1 MPAPIV
7 LFSLFWLLAPVVAG
21 YAQTTAFEE
30 DFSGAVPPAGP
41 TGWTLEDGWET
52 GAATPFTS
60 GSGGNNLEHSG
71 SSASNAVTPD
81 FSLEGA
87 GLATLTY
94 SVRRTSSYDRPNLRI
109 TASTDGGT
117 AFPIVV
123 LGAGSALPEE
133 ATGAYHDIFVPLPSS
148 LLDKSSVALRF
159 EGLGGTS
166 GASNIR
172 IDDIRVTA
180 YATTGTVSGTL
191 QFSESSGSLVSGL
204 GDHVIDVPLSLDLT
218 ALPGVKGIQFDV
230 RWLLGKLRLGDIV
243 RGDAV
248 SDNESWTLQYDASGG
263 NLRVVL
269 LGQGFS
275 SLPSGRYDPL
285 LTLQLRADAVTVSQ
299 NDTLVLSNA
308 VGAQALSDGAD
319 AGIVVGAAEYA
330 LTVRAPVPIFS
341 VSSSIFDVGDVDVGA
356 SDSVLVRVK
365 NTADEADLQV
375 TNTTSDNPLFTVR
388 PGSITVAPGDSM
400 DVYVTFSPSSTA
412 FGRQQAR
419 IFFAHNG
426 DNSPSSVS
434 INGKGR
440 GGRGDAEGDGS
451 VDVMDIV
458 HAIDFVLAR
467 LTATPMQA
475 ASADLFPFPAGDGA
489 LDVRD
494 LTVLSQA
501 VVRGQWPDGEFL
513 PVDAVKAGKTGDAI
527 AHMERIDAGEG
538 RYVLRLQYDTPVRG
552 FQFIAP
558 APTPGASA
566 YTSADS
572 RVVLESGYDET
583 RREVRIVGYVVDGEA
598 LQAGIMDIVLS
609 VPMDSPRYAT
619 VIDGVRNRIAVR
631 ERPPTS
637 LPPADS
643 NPDTDAQP
651 PYPNPFRMCSD
662 VLRIPSLSP
671 GTEAEIFDML
681 GRRVFRARIEH
692 SGLEW
697 DGCDTY
703 GQGVAPGLY
712 IVRLKFEDKI
722 RTWRIMALR

>member
-1 MPAPIV
+1 MPASIV
-7 LFSLFWLLAPVVAG
+7 LFLLFWLLLPVAAG

-30 DFSGAVPPAGP
+30 DFTGAVPPDGPAGWILGNGWK
-41 TGWTLEDGWET
+41 TGTT
-52 GAATPFTS
+52 TPSS

-71 SSASNAVTPD
+71 SSGTSAVTPG

-94 SVRRTSSYDRPNLRI
+94 SIRRTGSYGRANLRV
-109 TASTDGGT
+109 TASINGGVT
-117 AFPIVV
+117 FPIVV
-123 LGAGSALPEE
+123 LGAGTAVPE
-133 ATGAYHDIFVPLPSS
+133 ATSSYRDISVPLPSS

-159 EGLGGTS
+159 EGLGASSS
-166 GASNIR
+166 GNIR
-172 IDDIRVTA
+172 IDDIRLIA
-180 YATTGTVSGTL
+180 YATAGTVSGTL
-191 QFSESSGSLVSGL
+191 QFSESSGSLISGT
-204 GDHVIDVPLSLDLT
+204 GDHTIDVPLSLDLT
-218 ALPGVKGIQFDV
+218 ALPGVTGIQFDV

-248 SDNESWTLQYDASGG
+248 SDNGSWTLRYDASGG

-269 LGQGFS
+269 LGQGFAA
-275 SLPSGRYDPL
+275 LPSGRYDPL

-319 AGIVVGAAEYA
+319 AGIVVGAAKYA

-341 VSSSIFDVGDVDVGA
+341 VSASTFDAGDVDVGA

-365 NTADEADLQV
+365 NTADQADLQV

-388 PGSITVAPGDSM
+388 PRSGTVAPGDSM

-412 FGRQQAR
+412 FGRQQGR

-426 DNSPSSVS
+426 DKSPSSVS
-434 INGKGR
+434 ITGKGR

-467 LTATPMQA
+467 LTATPAQVA
-475 ASADLFPFPAGDGA
+475 AVDLFPFPEGDEA
-489 LDVRD
+489 FDVRD

-501 VVRGQWPDGEFL
+501 VARGQWPDEVFL
-513 PVDAVKAGKTGDAI
+513 PMDVAPAGKTGDAI
-527 AHMERIDAGEG
+527 AHVERIDEG
-538 RYVLRLQYDTPVRG
+538 GSRYVLRLQYDTPIRG
-552 FQFIAP
+552 FQFIASSP
-558 APTPGASA
+558 APGASV

-583 RREVRIVGYVVDGEA
+583 RGEVRIVGYVADGEA
-598 LQAGIMDIVLS
+598 LEAGIMDIVLS
-609 VPMDSPRYAT
+609 GPMDSPRYAT
-619 VIDGVRNRIAVR
+619 VIDGVRNRIAVQ
-631 ERPPTS
+631 ERPPTL
-637 LPPADS
+637 LPPDDP
-643 NPDTDAQP
+643 NPDMDAQP
-651 PYPNPFRMCSD
+651 PYPNPFYACSD
-662 VLRIPSLSP
+662 ILRIPSLPP

-681 GRRVFRARIEH
+681 GRRVFRTRTEH
-692 SGLEW
+692 SGFEW
-697 DGCDTY
+697 DGCNTS
-703 GQGVAPGLY
+703 GQGVAAGLY
-712 IVRLKFEDKI
+712 IVRLKFEDKT
-722 RTWRIMALR
+722 RTWRVMALR